1 MRKASAAPIDAAPA
15 EHPDAELFR
24 LDQEM
29 EEAHAR
35 MKRLERASSR
45 ADRKARKAVGPRPLH
60 PTDWEAPPMPA
71 HLKQQWDDALKQVL
85 FVDVG
90 AGNWEPAPVRAWRDE
105 VKKERTR
112 VEAAWDEYSA
122 KLKELGYD
130 AKEDVFNA
138 CVSDH
143 DDFAKRICSIPAH
156 TFEGMA
162 VKLRAQSG
170 LGARS
175 RKRKCI
181 WTITP
186 SHRSPRT
193 SNGSPERLCHDHRRP
208 HHPASPGAAALAHGK
223 PALRPRRGHH
233 QALRGQSVL
242 NPRRPLEKA
251 RHGSPWRAFSL
262 RSGVPSSPCGQ

>member
-1 MRKASAAPIDAAPA
+1 MPNTTVRAAAEGMPNVNRRRLLNLTGAGLALAVTAAGVRKAPAAPIDA
-15 EHPDAELFR
+15 EHPDAALFA
-24 LDQEM
+24 LESEM

-45 ADRKARKAVGPRPLH
+45 ADRKVRKAVGPRPLH

-130 AKEDVFNA
+130 AKEDAFNA
-138 CVSDH
+138 SVSEL
-143 DDFAKRICSIPAH
+143 DDVAKRIFAIPAY

-162 VKLRAQSG
+162 VKLRAHVRCGGEIEKAEMYVDDYALASI
-170 LGARS
+170 ATD
-175 RKRKCI
+175 I
-181 WTITP
+181 
-186 SHRSPRT
+186 
-193 SNGSPERLCHDHRRP
+193 ERLT
-208 HHPASPGAAALAHGK
+208 GKAL
-223 PALRPRRGHH
+223 
-233 QALRGQSVL
+233 S
-242 NPRRPLEKA
+242 
-251 RHGSPWRAFSL
+251 
-262 RSGVPSSPCGQ
+262 